1 MAILEV
7 NNLYKNFGTTKVLKD
22 INFSM
27 KKGKV
32 LSIIGSS
39 GSGKTTLLRCLN
51 ALEIPTSGKITING
65 HTVYD
70 SANNSGRSK
79 AEQRKWQLS
88 CGLVFQSYN
97 LFPQYSA
104 LENVMLAPSLL
115 AKEQPGYRANRKQI
129 IADIREQ
136 ALKLLDRVGLSDK
149 VNNYPNELSGGQ
161 QQRVAIARALAM
173 SPDVLFFD
181 EPTSA
186 LDPEL
191 TLEVLKVIRQL
202 AAEKLVTMLY
212 DLVENTMGK
221 HNLRFAP
228 LIGTLFC
235 YSIFSSLSG
244 LTGLRAPTGDLNTT
258 LAFAL
263 MIFFLIQFGNIKNKG
278 IGGWLK
284 GFTEPVAVI
293 TPLNLISE
301 IANPISMAFRHFGN
315 IASGIVITTLI
326 YAALAA
332 LSSTVLGWIP
342 ILGDIP
348 LLQVGL
354 PALLSIYFDVFTS
367 FLQAYI
373 ISMLAMVYVGG
384 ANEASES

>member
-1 MAILEV
+1 MNVTVTGPQIL
-7 NNLYKNFGTTKVLKD
+7 F
-22 INFSM
+22 
-27 KKGKV
+27 
-32 LSIIGSS
+32 
-39 GSGKTTLLRCLN
+39 
-51 ALEIPTSGKITING
+51 EIPLFGGIPITETILG
-65 HTVYD
+65 GWIIVAVV
-70 SANNSGRSK
+70 SLIAFVLGRNLSVRNPSK
-79 AEQRKWQLS
+79 
-88 CGLVFQSYN
+88 
-97 LFPQYSA
+97 
-104 LENVMLAPSLL
+104 
-115 AKEQPGYRANRKQI
+115 
-129 IADIREQ
+129 
-136 ALKLLDRVGLSDK
+136 
-149 VNNYPNELSGGQ
+149 
-161 QQRVAIARALAM
+161 
-173 SPDVLFFD
+173 
-181 EPTSA
+181 
-186 LDPEL
+186 
-191 TLEVLKVIRQL
+191 RQL
-202 AAEKLVTMLY
+202 IAEKLVSMLY
-212 DLVENTMGK
+212 ELVGNTMGK

-244 LTGLRAPTGDLNTT
+244 LTGMRAPTGDLNTT

-326 YAALAA
+326 YTALAA

-342 ILGDIP
+342 FLGEIP

-384 ANEASES
+384 ANEAAEA